1 MVTRQQFH
9 GNKGPTPNNQLNQ
22 TSQDP
27 FAPRP
32 PRKPRRGMRRGT
44 RNRIIALIL
53 LLLLIGGGVYGFQ
66 KVFMTDPYVA
76 LNPEDKKKR
85 IIEIPS
91 GATTADMGNLLA
103 EKEIIA
109 DGQTFVKYAIEND
122 VTNLQAGDYALAPSQ
137 DMASIFKTM
146 QNGPDTRLKRVAF
159 IEELAPYAQKMQDEY
174 GVLPSI
180 NLAQTIL
187 ESEWGESRLAAEY
200 NNYYGIKAQ
209 GDQKS
214 VTLPTKEFT
223 DEGEWVTINDAF
235 AVYDSWEAG
244 MEEHAKFL
252 KNGTTLKPGV
262 FDNVI
267 AAKDYKEAARALVV
281 SGYATDPTYE
291 DKIIEVIETWDLAK
305 YDQ

>member
-9 GNKGPTPNNQLNQ
+9 GNQGPTPNQNLNQ
-22 TSQDP
+22 TQNDP

-32 PRKPRRGMRRGT
+32 PRKPRRGLRRGT

-53 LLLLIGGGVYGFQ
+53 LVLLIGGGVYGFQ

-85 IIEIPS
+85 IVEIPS

-103 EKEIIA
+103 EKDIIA

-146 QNGPDTRLKRVAF
+146 QNGPDASLKRVAF
-159 IEELAPYAQKMQDEY
+159 IEELAPYAQKMQKEY

-187 ESEWGESRLAAEY
+187 ESEWGESELAAKY

-214 VTLPTKEFT
+214 VTLSTKEFT
-223 DEGEWVTINDAF
+223 DEGEWVTIDDAF

-252 KNGTTLKPGV
+252 KNGTQLKPGV

-291 DKIIEVIETWDLAK
+291 DKIIEVVETWDLAK